1 MTIKILSVIIIF
13 LFQISLSFSTTIGLP
28 DAKFIK
34 YFCTWKETL
43 EDYSEINGQRTPSE
57 TMREENYFVIG
68 FNDKADQYWG
78 KDTCSNPFMEIPYY
92 SFHQMSGGVIE
103 EQGNRIS
110 CQLNPFHYKVS
121 TSWYSEKLKKRITK
135 DLARI
140 FPYRSQ
146 EEDSFH
152 DPFIPKIIELSTFSR
167 IITIDKDTKISTDH
181 IERKIIGI
189 KNNKPYQFL
198 KVYKA
203 TYECELPLN
212 NKHALGLE
220 QKAETGSMPQMF
232 EEYIYK

>member
-1 MTIKILSVIIIF
+1 MTNKILSVIIIF

-68 FNDKADQYWG
+68 FNDKADQYWR

-110 CQLNPFHYKVS
+110 CQINPFHYKVS

-140 FPYRSQ
+140 FPYRSK
-146 EEDSFH
+146 EEDSFR
-152 DPFIPKIIELSTFSR
+152 DPFIPEIIELSTFSR

-203 TYECELPLN
+203 TYECERPLN
-212 NKHALGLE
+212 AMHALELE
-220 QKAETGSMPQMF
+220 RKAGIGYMPKF
-232 EEYIYK
+232 YEEYINK

>member
-1 MTIKILSVIIIF
+1 MTNKILSVIIIF

-68 FNDKADQYWG
+68 FNDKADQYWR
-78 KDTCSNPFMEIPYY
+78 KDTCSNPSTTIPYY
-92 SFHQMSGGVIE
+92 AFRQMTGGVAKE
-103 EQGNRIS
+103 EGNRIS
-110 CQLNPFHYKVS
+110 CQLNPFDYKVS

-135 DLARI
+135 NLARI
-140 FPYRSQ
+140 FPYRSK
-146 EEDSFH
+146 EEDNFR
-152 DPFIPKIIELSTFSR
+152 DPYIPKIIEVSTFSR
-167 IITIDKDTKISTDH
+167 NITINKETKISTDH
-181 IERKIIGI
+181 IERKITGI

-203 TYECELPLN
+203 TYECERPLN
-212 NKHALGLE
+212 AMHALGIE
-220 QKAETGSMPQMF
+220 RKAEIGSMPKF
-232 EEYIYK
+232 YEEYINK

>member
-1 MTIKILSVIIIF
+1 MGIKIISLVIIF
-13 LFQISLSFSTTIGLP
+13 LSQTYLSYSTTIGLP
-28 DAKFIK
+28 DAEFIS
-34 YFCTWKETL
+34 YFCIWKETL
-43 EDYSEINGQRTPSE
+43 DDYSEINGQRIPSE

-68 FNDKADQYWG
+68 FNEKADQYWG

-110 CQLNPFHYKVS
+110 CQINPFHYKVS
-121 TSWYSEKLKKRITK
+121 TSWHSEKLKKRITK

-140 FPYRSQ
+140 FPYRSK
-146 EEDSFH
+146 EEDSFR
-152 DPFIPKIIELSTFSR
+152 DPFIPKIIELSTFPR

>member
-28 DAKFIK
+28 DAKFIN

-110 CQLNPFHYKVS
+110 CQLNPFDYKVS
-121 TSWYSEKLKKRITK
+121 TSWYSEKLKKRVTK
-135 DLARI
+135 NLARI
-140 FPYRSQ
+140 FPYRSK
-146 EEDSFH
+146 EEDSFR
-152 DPFIPKIIELSTFSR
+152 DPYIPEIIEESTFSR
-167 IITIDKDTKISTDH
+167 NITIDKETKISTDH
-181 IERKIIGI
+181 IERKINGI

-203 TYECELPLN
+203 TYECEIPLDTM
-212 NKHALGLE
+212 HALGL
-220 QKAETGSMPQMF
+220 QKNAEISYMPKMYK
-232 EEYIYK
+232 EYINK